1 MNWKKITTGFA
12 AMMLGAALTFGT
24 IIEAAAA
31 PLHYFMQQPGIYES
45 TTPYGNN
52 EKAGHYVQAGDG
64 RFFAG

>member
-1 MNWKKITTGFA
+1 MIYRYLPQVKSIGGYARVGNLENKTV
-12 AMMLGAALTFGT
+12 
-24 IIEAAAA
+24 
-31 PLHYFMQQPGIYES
+31 PDFMQQPGIYES